1 MYIIYSVVYPSH
13 KAKEVAEKYIEMV
26 AKYPTDENLTTE
38 IIPAAVKRTEKG
50 IKVITVAEVKPGKIE
65 EALLYGE
72 NGMAMFNDIQG
83 YEYSLDVYLTA
94 EEALATLGMSMP
106 E

>member
-1 MYIIYSVVYPSH
+1 MYTIITSSYPSD
-13 KAKEVAEKYIEMV
+13 KAKEVAEKYMEV
-26 AKYPTDENLTTE
+26 LGKYPPNTSLTTE